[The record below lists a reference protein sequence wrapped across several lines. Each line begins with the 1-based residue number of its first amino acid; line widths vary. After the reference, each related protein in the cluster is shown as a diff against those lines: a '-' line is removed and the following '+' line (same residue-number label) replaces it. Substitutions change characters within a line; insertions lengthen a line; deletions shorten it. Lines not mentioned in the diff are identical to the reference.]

1 MEAILGTI
9 VGFIAFGIIWFF
21 LLRPKNDQTSSAEL
35 KIKEEELKKSQID
48 LATREAEIKAAVE
61 AKQNLTSQLEEK
73 KDEVKDLYEKVDEIT
88 KGVTEYKSISEKA
101 INKHDE
107 AIARHTNWW
116 EKLTTN
122 ITYQGKFNQEILENL
137 LTSANLVKDRDFF
150 PQKKQTTYDI
160 DDNKDKDVIPDML
173 LKFPERNYIVDAKV
187 SLTHWTKYINEK
199 DEKQKK
205 QYLKDHLASVRN
217 HLFGPKGL
225 VKKNYNK
232 LYGIKSLQSIIVFF
246 PASNLY
252 SITLDA
258 DKTLQTEALKANFI
272 LSSPTDLLNMIKI
285 FEQIKSEKKQ
295 IENIS
300 KIITSASKIFDKYS
314 DVKTAIKGALQSYK
328 THANQLQSLV
338 TKSWGSQGLE
348 KQIKK
353 LEDEHGVIPGKQIPE
368 ILSEQA
374 SISDVTDPEEDKDKL
389 NQAKTLRL
397 IFKRINNTIN
407 NLYCFIFFRCH

>member
-1 MEAILGTI
+1 MEAILGVI
-9 VGFIAFGIIWFF
+9 VGFIAFGVIWFF
-21 LLRPKNDQTSSAEL
+21 LLKPKDNQAPTDEL
-35 KIKEEELKKSQID
+35 KLKEEELKKSQID
-48 LATREAEIKAAVE
+48 LATREAEVKAAE
-61 AKQNLTSQLEEK
+61 DAK
-73 KDEVKDLYEKVDEIT
+73 KDLSKQLDDKKVEVSNLYKKVDGIVE
-88 KGVTEYKSISEKA
+88 GVGEYKSISEKA
-101 INKHDE
+101 LNKHDQ
-107 AIARHTNWW
+107 AVARHTNWW

-199 DEKQKK
+199 DENQKK

-225 VKKNYNK
+225 AKKNYNK
-232 LYGIKSLQSIIVFF
+232 LYGIKSLQSVIVFF

-252 SITLDA
+252 SVTLDA

-272 LSSPTDLLNMIKI
+272 LSSPTELLNMIKV

-353 LEDEHGVIPGKQIPE
+353 LEDEHGVMPGKQIPE
-368 ILSEQA
+368 IPPEQA
-374 SISDVTDPEEDKDKL
+374 TITDVSDPEEDKDKL
-389 NQAKTLRL
+389 N
-397 IFKRINNTIN
+397 
-407 NLYCFIFFRCH
+407 

>member
-48 LATREAEIKAAVE
+48 LATREAEIKAAIE

-389 NQAKTLRL
+389 N
-397 IFKRINNTIN
+397 
-407 NLYCFIFFRCH
+407 

>member
-1 MEAILGTI
+1 MEAILGVI
-9 VGFIAFGIIWFF
+9 VGFVAFGIVWFF
-21 LLRPKNDQTSSAEL
+21 LLKPKKDELPTDEL

-48 LATREAEIKAAVE
+48 LARREEEIKAAVE
-61 AKQNLTSQLEEK
+61 AKQNLTNQLEEK
-73 KDEVKDLYEKVDEIT
+73 KGEVKDLYEKVDEIT

-137 LTSANLVKDRDFF
+137 LISANLVKDRDFF

-199 DEKQKK
+199 DENQKK

-232 LYGIKSLQSIIVFF
+232 LYGIKSLQSVIVFF
-246 PASNLY
+246 PATNLY

-272 LSSPTDLLNMIKI
+272 LSSPTDLLNMIKV

-328 THANQLQSLV
+328 THANQLQNIV

-353 LEDEHGVIPGKQIPE
+353 LEDEHGVMPGKQIPE
-368 ILSEQA
+368 IPAEQSNIA
-374 SISDVTDPEEDKDKL
+374 DVTDPEEEKDKL
-389 NQAKTLRL
+389 N
-397 IFKRINNTIN
+397 
-407 NLYCFIFFRCH
+407 

>member
-1 MEAILGTI
+1 MEAILGVI
-9 VGFIAFGIIWFF
+9 VGFVAFGVVWFF
-21 LLRPKNDQTSSAEL
+21 LLKPKSNQASIDEMKL
-35 KIKEEELKKSQID
+35 KEEELKKSQID
-48 LATREAEIKAAVE
+48 LATKEAEIKAAE
-61 AKQNLTSQLEEK
+61 DAK
-73 KDEVKDLYEKVDEIT
+73 KDLTKQLDDKKLEVSNLYKKVDGIVE
-88 KGVTEYKSISEKA
+88 GVGEYKSISEKA

-137 LTSANLVKDRDFF
+137 LESANLVKDRDFF

-160 DDNKDKDVIPDML
+160 DGNEEKDVIPDML
-173 LKFPERNYIVDAKV
+173 VKFPERNYIIDAKM

-199 DEKQKK
+199 DENRKK
-205 QYLKDHLASVRN
+205 QYLKDHIASVRN

-225 VKKNYNK
+225 NKKNYNK
-232 LYGIKSLQSIIVFF
+232 LYGIKSLQSVIVFF
-246 PASNLY
+246 PASSLY
-252 SITLDA
+252 SVTLDA

-272 LSSPTDLLNMIKI
+272 LSSPTELLNMIKV

-368 ILSEQA
+368 IPPEQA
-374 SISDVTDPEEDKDKL
+374 NITEVTDPEEDKDKL
-389 NQAKTLRL
+389 N
-397 IFKRINNTIN
+397 
-407 NLYCFIFFRCH
+407 

>member
-1 MEAILGTI
+1 MEAILGVI
-9 VGFIAFGIIWFF
+9 IGFIIFSVIWFF
-21 LLRPKNDQTSSAEL
+21 LLRPKNNQAPADEL
-35 KIKEEELKKSQID
+35 KIKEEELKKFQID
-48 LATREAEIKAAVE
+48 LATRDAEVKAAEE
-61 AKQNLTSQLEEK
+61 AKQDLSNQIKEK
-73 KDEVKDLYEKVDEIT
+73 KDEVKDLYDKVDEIT

-101 INKHDE
+101 INKHDQ
-107 AIARHTNWW
+107 AVARHTNWW

-150 PQKKQTTYDI
+150 PQKKQTTYDV
-160 DDNKDKDVIPDML
+160 DENKDRDVIPDML
-173 LKFPERNYIVDAKV
+173 LKFPERNYIIDAKV

-199 DEKQKK
+199 DDNQKK
-205 QYLKDHLASVRN
+205 QYLKDHIASVRN

-225 VKKNYNK
+225 NKKNYNK
-232 LYGIKSLQSIIVFF
+232 LYGIKSLQSVIVFF
-246 PASNLY
+246 PAPSLY

-272 LSSPTDLLNMIKI
+272 LSSPTELLNMIKI
-285 FEQIKSEKKQ
+285 FEQIKSERKQ

-328 THANQLQSLV
+328 THANQLQSLI

-368 ILSEQA
+368 IPPEQA
-374 SISDVTDPEEDKDKL
+374 TITDVSDPEEDKDKL
-389 NQAKTLRL
+389 N
-397 IFKRINNTIN
+397 
-407 NLYCFIFFRCH
+407 

>member
-1 MEAILGTI
+1 MEAILGVI
-9 VGFIAFGIIWFF
+9 VGFVAFGIVWFF
-21 LLRPKNDQTSSAEL
+21 LLKPKNNQPSNEEL
-35 KIKEEELKKSQID
+35 KLKEEELKKSQIE
-48 LATREAEIKAAVE
+48 LATREAEIKAAE
-61 AKQNLTSQLEEK
+61 DAK
-73 KDEVKDLYEKVDEIT
+73 KDLIKQLDDKKVEVTNLYKKVDDIVE
-88 KGVTEYKSISEKA
+88 GVGEYKSISEKA

-137 LTSANLVKDRDFF
+137 LESANLLKDRDFF

-160 DDNKDKDVIPDML
+160 DDNEEKDVIPDML
-173 LKFPERNYIVDAKV
+173 VKFPERNYIIDAKM

-199 DEKQKK
+199 NENQKK
-205 QYLKDHLASVRN
+205 QYLKDHIASVRN
-217 HLFGPKGL
+217 HLFGSKGL
-225 VKKNYNK
+225 AKKNYNK
-232 LYGIKSLQSIIVFF
+232 LYGIKSLQSVIVFF
-246 PASNLY
+246 PASSLY
-252 SITLDA
+252 SVTLDA

-272 LSSPTDLLNMIKI
+272 LSSPTELLNMIKV

-300 KIITSASKIFDKYS
+300 KIINSASKIFDKYS

-368 ILSEQA
+368 IPPEQA
-374 SISDVTDPEEDKDKL
+374 NITEVTDPEEDKDKL
-389 NQAKTLRL
+389 N
-397 IFKRINNTIN
+397 
-407 NLYCFIFFRCH
+407 

>member
-1 MEAILGTI
+1 MESIIGVI
-9 VGFIAFGIIWFF
+9 VGFVAFGIVWFY
-21 LLRPKNDQTSSAEL
+21 LLKPKKNQASIDEL
-35 KIKEEELKKSQID
+35 KLKEEELKKSQID
-48 LATREAEIKAAVE
+48 LATREAEIKAAEE
-61 AKQNLTSQLEEK
+61 AK
-73 KDEVKDLYEKVDEIT
+73 KDLTKQLDDKKVEVTNLYKKVDGIVE
-88 KGVTEYKSISEKA
+88 GVGEYKSISEKA

-137 LTSANLVKDRDFF
+137 LESANLVKDRDFF

-160 DDNKDKDVIPDML
+160 NGNEEKDVIPDML
-173 LKFPERNYIVDAKV
+173 VKFPERNYIIDAKM

-199 DEKQKK
+199 DENRKK
-205 QYLKDHLASVRN
+205 QYLKDHIASVRN

-225 VKKNYNK
+225 AKKNYNK
-232 LYGIKSLQSIIVFF
+232 LYGIKSLQSVIVFF
-246 PASNLY
+246 PASSLY
-252 SITLDA
+252 SVTLDA

-272 LSSPTDLLNMIKI
+272 LSSPTELLNMIKV

-368 ILSEQA
+368 IPPEQA
-374 SISDVTDPEEDKDKL
+374 NITEVTDPEEDKDKL
-389 NQAKTLRL
+389 N
-397 IFKRINNTIN
+397 
-407 NLYCFIFFRCH
+407 

>member
-1 MEAILGTI
+1 MESIIGVI
-9 VGFIAFGIIWFF
+9 VGFIAFGIVWFY
-21 LLRPKNDQTSSAEL
+21 LLKPKNNQASIDEL
-35 KIKEEELKKSQID
+35 KLKEEELKKSQID
-48 LATREAEIKAAVE
+48 LATREAEIKAAEE
-61 AKQNLTSQLEEK
+61 AK
-73 KDEVKDLYEKVDEIT
+73 KDLTKQLDDKKVEVTNLYKKVDGIVE
-88 KGVTEYKSISEKA
+88 GVGEYKSISEKA

-137 LTSANLVKDRDFF
+137 LESANLVKDRDFF

-160 DDNKDKDVIPDML
+160 DGNEEKDVIPDML
-173 LKFPERNYIVDAKV
+173 VKFPERNYIIDAKM

-199 DEKQKK
+199 DENRKK
-205 QYLKDHLASVRN
+205 QYLKDHIASVRN

-225 VKKNYNK
+225 AKKNYNK
-232 LYGIKSLQSIIVFF
+232 LYGIKSLQSVIVFF
-246 PASNLY
+246 PASSLY
-252 SITLDA
+252 SVTLDA

-272 LSSPTDLLNMIKI
+272 LSSPTELLNMIKV

-368 ILSEQA
+368 IPPEQA
-374 SISDVTDPEEDKDKL
+374 NITEVTDPEEDKDKL
-389 NQAKTLRL
+389 N
-397 IFKRINNTIN
+397 
-407 NLYCFIFFRCH
+407 

>member
-1 MEAILGTI
+1 METILGVI
-9 VGFIAFGIIWFF
+9 VGFVAFGIIWFF
-21 LLRPKNDQTSSAEL
+21 LLKPKNNQTSTDEL
-35 KIKEEELKKSQID
+35 KLKEEELKKSQID
-48 LATREAEIKAAVE
+48 LATKEAEIKAAE
-61 AKQNLTSQLEEK
+61 DAK
-73 KDEVKDLYEKVDEIT
+73 KDLTKQLDDKKVEVTNLYKKVDGIVE
-88 KGVTEYKSISEKA
+88 GVGEYKSISEKA

-137 LTSANLVKDRDFF
+137 LESANLVKERDFF

-160 DDNKDKDVIPDML
+160 DGNEEKDVIPDML
-173 LKFPERNYIVDAKV
+173 VKFPERNYIIDAKM

-199 DEKQKK
+199 DENRKK
-205 QYLKDHLASVRN
+205 QYLKDHIASVRN

-225 VKKNYNK
+225 AKKNYNK
-232 LYGIKSLQSIIVFF
+232 LYGIKSLQSVIVFF
-246 PASNLY
+246 PASSLY
-252 SITLDA
+252 SVTLDA

-272 LSSPTDLLNMIKI
+272 LSSPTELLNMIKV

-368 ILSEQA
+368 IPPEQA
-374 SISDVTDPEEDKDKL
+374 NITEVTDPEEDKDKL
-389 NQAKTLRL
+389 N
-397 IFKRINNTIN
+397 
-407 NLYCFIFFRCH
+407 

>member
-314 DVKTAIKGALQSYK
+314 DVKTAIKGALLSYK
-328 THANQLQSLV
+328 THANQLLSLV

-389 NQAKTLRL
+389 N
-397 IFKRINNTIN
+397 
-407 NLYCFIFFRCH
+407 

>member
-1 MEAILGTI
+1 MESIIGVI
-9 VGFIAFGIIWFF
+9 VGFVAFGIVWFY
-21 LLRPKNDQTSSAEL
+21 LLKPKKNQASIDEL
-35 KIKEEELKKSQID
+35 KLKEEELKKSQID
-48 LATREAEIKAAVE
+48 LATREAEIKAAEE
-61 AKQNLTSQLEEK
+61 AK
-73 KDEVKDLYEKVDEIT
+73 KDLTKQLDDKKVEVTNLYKKVDGIVE
-88 KGVTEYKSISEKA
+88 GVGEYKSISEKA

-137 LTSANLVKDRDFF
+137 LESANLVKDRDFF

-160 DDNKDKDVIPDML
+160 DGNEEKDVIPDML
-173 LKFPERNYIVDAKV
+173 VKFPERNYIIDAKM

-199 DEKQKK
+199 DENRKK
-205 QYLKDHLASVRN
+205 QYLRDHIASVRN

-225 VKKNYNK
+225 AKKNYNK
-232 LYGIKSLQSIIVFF
+232 LYGIKSLQSVIVFF
-246 PASNLY
+246 PASSLY
-252 SITLDA
+252 SVTLDA

-272 LSSPTDLLNMIKI
+272 LSSPTELLNMIKV

-368 ILSEQA
+368 IPPEQA
-374 SISDVTDPEEDKDKL
+374 NITEVTDPEEDKDKL
-389 NQAKTLRL
+389 N
-397 IFKRINNTIN
+397 
-407 NLYCFIFFRCH
+407 

>member
-1 MEAILGTI
+1 MEAILGVI
-9 VGFIAFGIIWFF
+9 VGFVAFGIVWFF
-21 LLRPKNDQTSSAEL
+21 LLKPKNNLATIDEL
-35 KIKEEELKKSQID
+35 KLKEEELKKSQID
-48 LATREAEIKAAVE
+48 LATREAEIKAAE
-61 AKQNLTSQLEEK
+61 DAK
-73 KDEVKDLYEKVDEIT
+73 KDLTKQLDDKKVEVTNLYKKVDGIVE
-88 KGVTEYKSISEKA
+88 GVGEYKSISEKA

-137 LTSANLVKDRDFF
+137 LESANLVKDRDFF

-160 DDNKDKDVIPDML
+160 DGNEEKDVIPDML
-173 LKFPERNYIVDAKV
+173 VKFPERNYIIDAKM

-199 DEKQKK
+199 DENRKK
-205 QYLKDHLASVRN
+205 QYLKDHIASVRN

-225 VKKNYNK
+225 AKKNYNK
-232 LYGIKSLQSIIVFF
+232 LYGIKSLQSVIVFF
-246 PASNLY
+246 PASSLY
-252 SITLDA
+252 SVTLDA

-272 LSSPTDLLNMIKI
+272 LSSPTELLNMIKV

-368 ILSEQA
+368 IPPEQA
-374 SISDVTDPEEDKDKL
+374 NITEVTDPEDDKDKL
-389 NQAKTLRL
+389 N
-397 IFKRINNTIN
+397 
-407 NLYCFIFFRCH
+407 

>member
-1 MEAILGTI
+1 MEAILGVI
-9 VGFIAFGIIWFF
+9 VGFVAFGIVWFF
-21 LLRPKNDQTSSAEL
+21 LLKPKKNQISIDEL
-35 KIKEEELKKSQID
+35 KTTEEELKKSQID

-61 AKQNLTSQLEEK
+61 AKQNLTNQLEEK
-73 KDEVKDLYEKVDEIT
+73 KNEVKDLYEKVDEIT

-107 AIARHTNWW
+107 AITRHTNWW

-160 DDNKDKDVIPDML
+160 DDNHDKDVIPDML

-187 SLTHWTKYINEK
+187 SLTHWTRYINEK
-199 DEKQKK
+199 NEDKKK
-205 QYLKDHLASVRN
+205 QYLKDHLASVRS
-217 HLFGPKGL
+217 HLFGTKGL
-225 VKKNYNK
+225 AKKNYNK
-232 LYGIKSLQSIIVFF
+232 LYGIKSLQSVIVFF

-272 LSSPTDLLNMIKI
+272 LSSPTELLNMIKI

-295 IENIS
+295 IENIG

-328 THANQLQSLV
+328 THANQLQNIV

-353 LEDEHGVIPGKQIPE
+353 LEEEHGVIPGKQIAE
-368 ILSEQA
+368 IPPEQA
-374 SISDVTDPEEDKDKL
+374 SITDVSDPEEDKDKL
-389 NQAKTLRL
+389 N
-397 IFKRINNTIN
+397 
-407 NLYCFIFFRCH
+407 

>member
-1 MEAILGTI
+1 MEAILGVI
-9 VGFIAFGIIWFF
+9 VGFIAFGIVWFF
-21 LLRPKNDQTSSAEL
+21 LLKPKKDELPTDEL

-48 LATREAEIKAAVE
+48 LARREEEIKAAVE
-61 AKQNLTSQLEEK
+61 AKQNLTNQLEEK
-73 KDEVKDLYEKVDEIT
+73 KGEVKDLYEKVDEIT

-137 LTSANLVKDRDFF
+137 LISANLVKDRDFF

-199 DEKQKK
+199 DENQKK

-232 LYGIKSLQSIIVFF
+232 LYGIKSLQSVIVFF
-246 PASNLY
+246 PATNLY

-272 LSSPTDLLNMIKI
+272 LSSPTDLLNMIKV

-328 THANQLQSLV
+328 THANQLQNIV

-353 LEDEHGVIPGKQIPE
+353 LEDEHGVMPGKQIPE
-368 ILSEQA
+368 IPAEQSNIA
-374 SISDVTDPEEDKDKL
+374 DIADPEEEKDKL
-389 NQAKTLRL
+389 N
-397 IFKRINNTIN
+397 
-407 NLYCFIFFRCH
+407 

>member
-1 MEAILGTI
+1 MEAILGVI
-9 VGFIAFGIIWFF
+9 VGFVAFGVIWFF
-21 LLRPKNDQTSSAEL
+21 LLRQKNNQIPTDEL
-35 KIKEEELKKSQID
+35 KLKEEELKRSEID
-48 LATREAEIKAAVE
+48 LATRVAEVKAAE
-61 AKQNLTSQLEEK
+61 DAKKDLAKQLDDKKLEVTNL
-73 KDEVKDLYEKVDEIT
+73 YNKVDDIV
-88 KGVTEYKSISEKA
+88 KGVGEYKSISEKA
-101 INKHDE
+101 INKHDQ
-107 AIARHTNWW
+107 AITRHTNWW

-199 DEKQKK
+199 DENQKK

-225 VKKNYNK
+225 IKKNYNK
-232 LYGIKSLQSIIVFF
+232 LYGIKSLQSVIVFF

-272 LSSPTDLLNMIKI
+272 LSSPTDLLNMIKV

-368 ILSEQA
+368 IPAEQA
-374 SISDVTDPEEDKDKL
+374 SLVDVTDPEEDKDKL
-389 NQAKTLRL
+389 N
-397 IFKRINNTIN
+397 
-407 NLYCFIFFRCH
+407 

>member
-272 LSSPTDLLNMIKI
+272 LSSPTDLLNMNKI

-300 KIITSASKIFDKYS
+300 KIITSASKIFDKCS

-389 NQAKTLRL
+389 N
-397 IFKRINNTIN
+397 
-407 NLYCFIFFRCH
+407 

>member
-1 MEAILGTI
+1 MEAILGVI
-9 VGFIAFGIIWFF
+9 VGFVAFGIVWFF
-21 LLRPKNDQTSSAEL
+21 LLKPKNNQASIDEL
-35 KIKEEELKKSQID
+35 KLKEEELKKSQID
-48 LATREAEIKAAVE
+48 LATREAEIKAAE
-61 AKQNLTSQLEEK
+61 NAK
-73 KDEVKDLYEKVDEIT
+73 KDLTKQLDDKKVEVANLYKKVDGIVE
-88 KGVTEYKSISEKA
+88 GVGEYKSISEKA

-137 LTSANLVKDRDFF
+137 LESANLVKNRDFF

-160 DDNKDKDVIPDML
+160 DGNEEKDVIPDML
-173 LKFPERNYIVDAKV
+173 VKFPERNYIIDAKM

-199 DEKQKK
+199 DENRKK
-205 QYLKDHLASVRN
+205 QYLKDHIASVRN

-225 VKKNYNK
+225 AKKNYNK
-232 LYGIKSLQSIIVFF
+232 LYGIKSLQSVIVFF
-246 PASNLY
+246 PASSLY
-252 SITLDA
+252 SVTLDA

-272 LSSPTDLLNMIKI
+272 LSSPTELLNMIKV
-285 FEQIKSEKKQ
+285 FEQIKSERKQ

-300 KIITSASKIFDKYS
+300 KIINSASKIFDKYS

-368 ILSEQA
+368 IPPEQA
-374 SISDVTDPEEDKDKL
+374 NITEVTDPEEDKDKL
-389 NQAKTLRL
+389 N
-397 IFKRINNTIN
+397 
-407 NLYCFIFFRCH
+407 

>member
-1 MEAILGTI
+1 MEAILGVI
-9 VGFIAFGIIWFF
+9 VGFVAFGIVWFF
-21 LLRPKNDQTSSAEL
+21 LLKPKNNQASTDEL
-35 KIKEEELKKSQID
+35 KLKEEELKKSQID
-48 LATREAEIKAAVE
+48 LATREAEIKAAE
-61 AKQNLTSQLEEK
+61 DAK
-73 KDEVKDLYEKVDEIT
+73 KDLTKQLDDKKVEVTNLYKKVDGIVE
-88 KGVTEYKSISEKA
+88 GVGEYKSISEKA

-137 LTSANLVKDRDFF
+137 LESANLVKNRDFF

-160 DDNKDKDVIPDML
+160 DGNEEKDVIPDML
-173 LKFPERNYIVDAKV
+173 VKFPERNYIIDAKM

-199 DEKQKK
+199 DENRKK
-205 QYLKDHLASVRN
+205 QYLKDHIASVRN

-225 VKKNYNK
+225 AKKNYNK
-232 LYGIKSLQSIIVFF
+232 LYGIKSLQSVIVFF
-246 PASNLY
+246 PASSLY
-252 SITLDA
+252 SVTLDV

-272 LSSPTDLLNMIKI
+272 LSSPTELLNMIKV
-285 FEQIKSEKKQ
+285 FEQIKSERKQ

-300 KIITSASKIFDKYS
+300 KIINSASKIFDKYS

-368 ILSEQA
+368 IPPEQA
-374 SISDVTDPEEDKDKL
+374 NITEVTDPEEDKDKL
-389 NQAKTLRL
+389 N
-397 IFKRINNTIN
+397 
-407 NLYCFIFFRCH
+407 

>member
-9 VGFIAFGIIWFF
+9 VGFVAFGIVWFF
-21 LLRPKNDQTSSAEL
+21 LLKPKNNQAPNDEL

-48 LATREAEIKAAVE
+48 LATREAEIKAAIE
-61 AKQNLTSQLEEK
+61 AKQNLTNQLEEK
-73 KDEVKDLYEKVDEIT
+73 KGEVKDLYEKVDEIT

-107 AIARHTNWW
+107 AVARHTNWW

-137 LTSANLVKDRDFF
+137 LESANLVKDRDFF

-160 DDNKDKDVIPDML
+160 DGNEEKDVIPDML
-173 LKFPERNYIVDAKV
+173 VKFPERNYIIDAKM

-199 DEKQKK
+199 DENRKK
-205 QYLKDHLASVRN
+205 QYLKDHIASVRN

-225 VKKNYNK
+225 AKKNYNK
-232 LYGIKSLQSIIVFF
+232 LYGIKSLQSVIVFF
-246 PASNLY
+246 PASSLY
-252 SITLDA
+252 SVTLDA

-272 LSSPTDLLNMIKI
+272 LSSPTELLNMIKV

-368 ILSEQA
+368 IPPEQA
-374 SISDVTDPEEDKDKL
+374 NITEVTDPEEDKDKL
-389 NQAKTLRL
+389 N
-397 IFKRINNTIN
+397 
-407 NLYCFIFFRCH
+407 

>member
-1 MEAILGTI
+1 MEAILGVI
-9 VGFIAFGIIWFF
+9 VGFVAFGIVWFF
-21 LLRPKNDQTSSAEL
+21 LLKPKKDELPTDEL

-48 LATREAEIKAAVE
+48 LARREEEIKAAVE
-61 AKQNLTSQLEEK
+61 AKQNLTNQLEEK
-73 KDEVKDLYEKVDEIT
+73 KGEVKDLYEKVDEIT

-199 DEKQKK
+199 DENQKK

-232 LYGIKSLQSIIVFF
+232 LYGIKSLQSVIVFF
-246 PASNLY
+246 PATNLY

-272 LSSPTDLLNMIKI
+272 LSSPTDLLNMIKV

-328 THANQLQSLV
+328 THANQLQNIV

-353 LEDEHGVIPGKQIPE
+353 LEDDHGVMPGKQIPE
-368 ILSEQA
+368 IPAEQSNIA
-374 SISDVTDPEEDKDKL
+374 DVADPEEEKDKL
-389 NQAKTLRL
+389 N
-397 IFKRINNTIN
+397 
-407 NLYCFIFFRCH
+407 

>member
-1 MEAILGTI
+1 MEAILGVI
-9 VGFIAFGIIWFF
+9 VGFIAFGVIWFF
-21 LLRPKNDQTSSAEL
+21 LLKPKDNQASTDEL
-35 KIKEEELKKSQID
+35 RLKEEELKKSQID
-48 LATREAEIKAAVE
+48 LATREAEVKAAE
-61 AKQNLTSQLEEK
+61 DAK
-73 KDEVKDLYEKVDEIT
+73 KDLTKQLDDKKVEVSNLYKKVDGIVE
-88 KGVTEYKSISEKA
+88 GVGEYKSISEKA
-101 INKHDE
+101 LNKHDQ
-107 AIARHTNWW
+107 AVARHTNWW

-137 LTSANLVKDRDFF
+137 LISANLVKDRDFF

-199 DEKQKK
+199 DDNQKK

-225 VKKNYNK
+225 AKKNYNK
-232 LYGIKSLQSIIVFF
+232 LYGIKSLQSVIVFF

-252 SITLDA
+252 SVTLDA

-272 LSSPTDLLNMIKI
+272 LSSPTELLNMIKV

-353 LEDEHGVIPGKQIPE
+353 LEDEHGVMPGKQIPE
-368 ILSEQA
+368 IPPEQA
-374 SISDVTDPEEDKDKL
+374 TISDVSDPEEDKDKL
-389 NQAKTLRL
+389 N
-397 IFKRINNTIN
+397 
-407 NLYCFIFFRCH
+407 

>member
-1 MEAILGTI
+1 MEAILGVI
-9 VGFIAFGIIWFF
+9 VGFVAFGIVWFF
-21 LLRPKNDQTSSAEL
+21 LLKPKNNQASTDEL
-35 KIKEEELKKSQID
+35 KLKEEELKKSQID
-48 LATREAEIKAAVE
+48 LATREAEIKAAE
-61 AKQNLTSQLEEK
+61 DAK
-73 KDEVKDLYEKVDEIT
+73 KDLTKQLDDKKVEVTNLYKKVDGIVE
-88 KGVTEYKSISEKA
+88 GVGEYKSISEKA

-160 DDNKDKDVIPDML
+160 DDNKDRDVIPDML
-173 LKFPERNYIVDAKV
+173 LKFPERNYIIDAKV

-199 DEKQKK
+199 DNNQKK
-205 QYLKDHLASVRN
+205 QYLKDHIASVRN

-225 VKKNYNK
+225 AKKNYNK
-232 LYGIKSLQSIIVFF
+232 LYGIKSLQSVIVFF
-246 PASNLY
+246 PASSLY
-252 SITLDA
+252 SVTLDA
-258 DKTLQTEALKANFI
+258 DKTLQTESLKANFI
-272 LSSPTDLLNMIKI
+272 LSSPTELLNMIKV

-368 ILSEQA
+368 IPPEQA
-374 SISDVTDPEEDKDKL
+374 NVAEVTDPEEDKDKL
-389 NQAKTLRL
+389 N
-397 IFKRINNTIN
+397 
-407 NLYCFIFFRCH
+407 

>member
-1 MEAILGTI
+1 MEAILGVI
-9 VGFIAFGIIWFF
+9 VGFVAFGIVWFF
-21 LLRPKNDQTSSAEL
+21 LLKPKKDEVPTDEL

-48 LATREAEIKAAVE
+48 LARREEEIKAAVE
-61 AKQNLTSQLEEK
+61 AKQNLTNQLEEK

-389 NQAKTLRL
+389 N
-397 IFKRINNTIN
+397 
-407 NLYCFIFFRCH
+407 

>member
-1 MEAILGTI
+1 MEAILGVI
-9 VGFIAFGIIWFF
+9 VGFVAFGVIWFF
-21 LLRPKNDQTSSAEL
+21 LLRQKNNQIPTDEL
-35 KIKEEELKKSQID
+35 KLKEEELKRSEID
-48 LATREAEIKAAVE
+48 LATRVAEVKAAE
-61 AKQNLTSQLEEK
+61 DAKKDLAKQLDDKKLEVTNL
-73 KDEVKDLYEKVDEIT
+73 YNKVDDIV
-88 KGVTEYKSISEKA
+88 KGVGEYKSISEKA
-101 INKHDE
+101 INKHDQ
-107 AIARHTNWW
+107 AITRHTNWW

-199 DEKQKK
+199 DENQKK

-225 VKKNYNK
+225 IKKNYNK
-232 LYGIKSLQSIIVFF
+232 LYGIKSLQSVIVFF

-272 LSSPTDLLNMIKI
+272 LSSPTDLLNMIKV

-368 ILSEQA
+368 IPAEQA
-374 SISDVTDPEEDKDKL
+374 TIVDVTDPEEDKDKL
-389 NQAKTLRL
+389 N
-397 IFKRINNTIN
+397 
-407 NLYCFIFFRCH
+407 

>member
-1 MEAILGTI
+1 MESILGVR
-9 VGFIAFGIIWFF
+9 VGFVAFGIVWFY
-21 LLRPKNDQTSSAEL
+21 LLKPKNNQASIDEL
-35 KIKEEELKKSQID
+35 KLKEEELKKSQID
-48 LATREAEIKAAVE
+48 LATREAEIKAAE
-61 AKQNLTSQLEEK
+61 DAK
-73 KDEVKDLYEKVDEIT
+73 KDLTKQLDDKKVEVTNLYKKVDGIVE
-88 KGVTEYKSISEKA
+88 GVGEYKSISEKA

-137 LTSANLVKDRDFF
+137 LESANLVKDRDFF

-160 DDNKDKDVIPDML
+160 DGNEEKDVIPDML
-173 LKFPERNYIVDAKV
+173 VKFPERNYIIDAKM

-199 DEKQKK
+199 DENRKK
-205 QYLKDHLASVRN
+205 QYLKDHIASVRN

-225 VKKNYNK
+225 AKKNYNK
-232 LYGIKSLQSIIVFF
+232 LYGIKSLQSVIVFF
-246 PASNLY
+246 PASSLY
-252 SITLDA
+252 SVTLDA

-272 LSSPTDLLNMIKI
+272 LSSPTELLNMIKV

-368 ILSEQA
+368 IPPEQA
-374 SISDVTDPEEDKDKL
+374 NITEVTDPEEDKDKL
-389 NQAKTLRL
+389 N
-397 IFKRINNTIN
+397 
-407 NLYCFIFFRCH
+407 

>member
-21 LLRPKNDQTSSAEL
+21 LLRPKNDQTSSSEL
-35 KIKEEELKKSQID
+35 IIKEEELKKSQID

-389 NQAKTLRL
+389 N
-397 IFKRINNTIN
+397 
-407 NLYCFIFFRCH
+407 

>member
-1 MEAILGTI
+1 MEAILGVI
-9 VGFIAFGIIWFF
+9 VGFAAFGIVWF
-21 LLRPKNDQTSSAEL
+21 LLLKPKSNQASVDEMKL
-35 KIKEEELKKSQID
+35 KEEELKKSQID
-48 LATREAEIKAAVE
+48 LATREAEIKAAE
-61 AKQNLTSQLEEK
+61 DAK
-73 KDEVKDLYEKVDEIT
+73 KDLIKQLDDKKVEVTNLYKKIDGIVE
-88 KGVTEYKSISEKA
+88 GVGEYKSISEKA

-137 LTSANLVKDRDFF
+137 LESANLVKDRDFF

-160 DDNKDKDVIPDML
+160 DGNEEKDVIPDML
-173 LKFPERNYIVDAKV
+173 VKFPERNYIIDAKM

-199 DEKQKK
+199 DENRKK
-205 QYLKDHLASVRN
+205 QYLKDHIASVRN

-225 VKKNYNK
+225 AKKNYNK
-232 LYGIKSLQSIIVFF
+232 LYGIKSLQSVIVFF
-246 PASNLY
+246 PASSLY
-252 SITLDA
+252 SVTLDA

-272 LSSPTDLLNMIKI
+272 LSSPTELLNMIKV

-368 ILSEQA
+368 IPPEQA
-374 SISDVTDPEEDKDKL
+374 NITEVTDPEEDKDKL
-389 NQAKTLRL
+389 N
-397 IFKRINNTIN
+397 
-407 NLYCFIFFRCH
+407 

>member
-1 MEAILGTI
+1 METILGVI
-9 VGFIAFGIIWFF
+9 VGFVAFGIIWFF
-21 LLRPKNDQTSSAEL
+21 LLKPKNNQASIDEL
-35 KIKEEELKKSQID
+35 KLKEEELKKSQID
-48 LATREAEIKAAVE
+48 LATREAEIKAAE
-61 AKQNLTSQLEEK
+61 DAK
-73 KDEVKDLYEKVDEIT
+73 KDLTKQLDDKKVEVTNLYKKVDGIVE
-88 KGVTEYKSISEKA
+88 GVGEYKSISEKA

-137 LTSANLVKDRDFF
+137 LESANLVKDRDFF

-160 DDNKDKDVIPDML
+160 DGNEEKDVIPDML
-173 LKFPERNYIVDAKV
+173 VKFPERNYIIDAKM

-199 DEKQKK
+199 DENRKK
-205 QYLKDHLASVRN
+205 QYLKDHIASVRN

-225 VKKNYNK
+225 AKKNYNK
-232 LYGIKSLQSIIVFF
+232 LYGIKSLQSVIVFF
-246 PASNLY
+246 PASSLY
-252 SITLDA
+252 SVTLDA

-272 LSSPTDLLNMIKI
+272 LSSPTELLNMIKV

-368 ILSEQA
+368 IPPEQA
-374 SISDVTDPEEDKDKL
+374 NITEVTDPEEDKDKL
-389 NQAKTLRL
+389 N
-397 IFKRINNTIN
+397 
-407 NLYCFIFFRCH
+407 

>member
-1 MEAILGTI
+1 MEAILGVI
-9 VGFIAFGIIWFF
+9 VGFIAFGVIWFF
-21 LLRPKNDQTSSAEL
+21 LLKPKDNQVSTDEL
-35 KIKEEELKKSQID
+35 RLKEEELKKSQID
-48 LATREAEIKAAVE
+48 LATREAEVKAAE
-61 AKQNLTSQLEEK
+61 DAK
-73 KDEVKDLYEKVDEIT
+73 KDLTKQLDDKKVEVSNLYKKVDGIVE
-88 KGVTEYKSISEKA
+88 GVGEYKSISEKA
-101 INKHDE
+101 LNKHDQ
-107 AIARHTNWW
+107 AVARHTNWW

-137 LTSANLVKDRDFF
+137 LISANLVKDRDFF

-199 DEKQKK
+199 DDNQKK

-225 VKKNYNK
+225 AKKNYNK
-232 LYGIKSLQSIIVFF
+232 LYGIKSLQSVIVFF

-252 SITLDA
+252 SVTLDA
-258 DKTLQTEALKANFI
+258 DKTLQTEDLKANFI
-272 LSSPTDLLNMIKI
+272 LSSPTELLNMIKV

-353 LEDEHGVIPGKQIPE
+353 LEEEHGVMPGKQIPE
-368 ILSEQA
+368 IPPEQA
-374 SISDVTDPEEDKDKL
+374 TITDVSDPEEDKDQL
-389 NQAKTLRL
+389 N
-397 IFKRINNTIN
+397 
-407 NLYCFIFFRCH
+407 

>member
-1 MEAILGTI
+1 MEAILGVI
-9 VGFIAFGIIWFF
+9 VGFVAFGIVWFF
-21 LLRPKNDQTSSAEL
+21 LLKPKKDELPTDEL

-48 LATREAEIKAAVE
+48 LARREEEIKAAVE
-61 AKQNLTSQLEEK
+61 AKQNLTNQLEEK
-73 KDEVKDLYEKVDEIT
+73 KGEVKDLYEKVDEIT
-88 KGVTEYKSISEKA
+88 KGVTEYKSILEKA

-137 LTSANLVKDRDFF
+137 LISANLVKDRDFF

-199 DEKQKK
+199 DENQKK

-232 LYGIKSLQSIIVFF
+232 LYGIKSLQSVIVFF
-246 PASNLY
+246 PATNLY

-272 LSSPTDLLNMIKI
+272 LSSPTDLLNMIKV

-328 THANQLQSLV
+328 THANQLQNIV

-353 LEDEHGVIPGKQIPE
+353 LEDEHGVMPGKQIPE
-368 ILSEQA
+368 IPAEQSNIA
-374 SISDVTDPEEDKDKL
+374 DVADPEEEKDKL
-389 NQAKTLRL
+389 N
-397 IFKRINNTIN
+397 
-407 NLYCFIFFRCH
+407 

>member
-1 MEAILGTI
+1 MEAILGVI
-9 VGFIAFGIIWFF
+9 VGFVAFGIVWFF
-21 LLRPKNDQTSSAEL
+21 LLKPKNNQASIDEL
-35 KIKEEELKKSQID
+35 KLKEEELKKSQID
-48 LATREAEIKAAVE
+48 LATREAEIKAAE
-61 AKQNLTSQLEEK
+61 DAK
-73 KDEVKDLYEKVDEIT
+73 KDLTKQLDDKKVEVTNLYKKVDGIVE
-88 KGVTEYKSISEKA
+88 GVGEYKSISEKA

-137 LTSANLVKDRDFF
+137 LESANLVKDRDFF

-160 DDNKDKDVIPDML
+160 DGNEEKDVIPDML
-173 LKFPERNYIVDAKV
+173 VKFPERNYIIDAKM

-199 DEKQKK
+199 DENQKK
-205 QYLKDHLASVRN
+205 QYLKDHIASVRN

-225 VKKNYNK
+225 AKKNYNK
-232 LYGIKSLQSIIVFF
+232 LYGIKSLQSVIVFF
-246 PASNLY
+246 PASSLY
-252 SITLDA
+252 SVTLDA

-272 LSSPTDLLNMIKI
+272 LSSPTELLNMIKV
-285 FEQIKSEKKQ
+285 FEQIKSERKQ

-300 KIITSASKIFDKYS
+300 KIINSASKIFDKYS

-368 ILSEQA
+368 IPPEQA
-374 SISDVTDPEEDKDKL
+374 NITEVTDPEEDKDKL
-389 NQAKTLRL
+389 N
-397 IFKRINNTIN
+397 
-407 NLYCFIFFRCH
+407 

>member
-21 LLRPKNDQTSSAEL
+21 LLRPKNDQTSSSEL

-389 NQAKTLRL
+389 N
-397 IFKRINNTIN
+397 
-407 NLYCFIFFRCH
+407 